1 MSHSVSRL
9 DVVLQVITQS
19 LRRPGLPGPLRQL
32 AYVLIEK
39 VVRNLHSVIDSK
51 ILQDIV
57 DATLLDCQAQT
68 ASPGGT
74 EGAAAQRQYAVSRL
88 RDTDRALVCDGALQA
103 LAAIVLFC
111 SRDLTA
117 RSQEQVTA
125 FLLQTLMA
133 IGASGPDQ

>member
-1 MSHSVSRL
+1 L

-39 VVRNLHSVIDSK
+39 VVRNLNSVIDSK

-57 DATLLDCQAQT
+57 DAILLDCQAQT
-68 ASPGGT
+68 AGPGGT
-74 EGAAAQRQYAVSRL
+74 DGTAAQRQYAVSRL